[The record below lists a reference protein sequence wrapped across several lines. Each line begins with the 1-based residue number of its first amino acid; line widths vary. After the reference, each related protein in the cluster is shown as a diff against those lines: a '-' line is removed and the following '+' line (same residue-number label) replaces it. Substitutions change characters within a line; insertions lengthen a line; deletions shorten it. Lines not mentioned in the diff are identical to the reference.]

1 MEGSEYLYTI
11 AEVSVAF
18 VGFAAIAIAIRHR
31 SRSLGNFERLLVA
44 WLVERGLAALAF
56 ALLPILLYY
65 ITGSSQKILQYG
77 SGLLAVYLLT
87 VFIRVYPVF
96 RNRQTTVPIG
106 PAGRFL
112 RVAMVGVMIPVQAL
126 AGLGVLPFNALG
138 WYLLGVTWLLVMSGA
153 TFATILTTRHS

>member
-18 VGFAAIAIAIRHR
+18 VGFAAIAIAIRQQSH
-31 SRSLGNFERLLVA
+31 SLSNFERLLVA

-56 ALLPILLYY
+56 ALFPILLYY
-65 ITGSSQKILQYG
+65 FTGSSQKILQYG

-96 RNRQTTVPIG
+96 RNSQTTVPIG

-126 AGLGVLPFNALG
+126 AALGVLPFNALG

>member
-31 SRSLGNFERLLVA
+31 SHSLGNFERLLVA

>member
-31 SRSLGNFERLLVA
+31 SHSLGNFERLLVA

-77 SGLLAVYLLT
+77 SGLLTVYLLA
-87 VFIRVYPVF
+87 VFIRIYPVF